1 MKRSLVLFLALSC
14 IIAYAQKKK
23 SDSSDPWKGTYK
35 LDLLQSK
42 FSGTAPKEELVT
54 VDSATKQS
62 VKYTIQG
69 TDAQGNSY
77 TLSYDG
83 KVGTPAPQMMNGKE
97 VAQTTYQMPSPRKFT
112 SAAKGAD
119 GTSST
124 GTVTLSP
131 DNKTITV
138 VEQLKDSKG
147 ASQEQKAVY
156 VRQ

>member
-1 MKRSLVLFLALSC
+1 MKRALVLFLALTCLVS
-14 IIAYAQKKK
+14 YAQKKR
-23 SDSSDPWKGTYK
+23 SASSDPWKGTYK

-42 FSGTAPKEELVT
+42 FIGNAPKDELVT

-62 VKYTIQG
+62 VKYTIHG

-77 TLSYDG
+77 TLSFDG

-97 VAQTTYQMPSPRKFT
+97 VAQTTYQMPSSRKFT
-112 SAAKGAD
+112 SEARGAD

-138 VEQLKDSKG
+138 VEQLKDAKG